1 MRINLIY
8 QNLKEVK
15 IMKIRKIAYLST
27 LFAFLLPALVVATVV
42 ISYTYPITSTP
53 QTATIYLTTGPNYNA
68 ASAMGLITPGLSGI
82 ITSGTSIAINTVS
95 GSYETALVNVLEVYN
110 GTSSVKY
117 PVYVTLYA
125 PSISGLTM
133 YASTSPLNVT
143 NSTSGI
149 SISGTPVSTSGTTF
163 QLTASGAALYIGFLM
178 TGSASGSANFVINYQ
193 INSS

>member
-1 MRINLIY
+1 
-8 QNLKEVK
+8 
-15 IMKIRKIAYLST
+15 MKIRKIAYLST

-42 ISYTYPITSTP
+42 ISYTYTITSTP
-53 QTATIYLTTGPNYNA
+53 QPATIYLTTGPNYNA

-110 GTSSVKY
+110 DTSSVKY

-133 YASTSPLNVT
+133 YASTSPLTVT
-143 NSTSGI
+143 NSASEI
-149 SISGTPVSTSGTTF
+149 LISGTPVSTSGTTF

-178 TGSASGSANFVINYQ
+178 TGSASGNANFVINYQ

>member
-1 MRINLIY
+1 
-8 QNLKEVK
+8 
-15 IMKIRKIAYLST
+15 MKIRKLAFLST
-27 LFAFLLPALVVATVV
+27 LFAILLPTLVVATVV

-53 QTATIYLTTGPNYNA
+53 QNATIYLTTGPNYNA
-68 ASAMGLITPGLSGI
+68 ASAMGLITSTLSGV
-82 ITSGTSIAINTVS
+82 ITSGTSIDINTVS
-95 GSYETALVNVLEVYN
+95 GSSQTALVNVLEVYN

-133 YASTSPLNVT
+133 YASTSPLTVT

-149 SISGTPVSTSGTTF
+149 SITGTVVSTGGTTF
-163 QLTASGAALYIGFLM
+163 HLTASGAALYIGFLL